1 MNLQYPLTILT
12 AFLSKDILDVAENLR
27 EYIQN
32 QPTRSYS
39 YYREQWEE
47 SIKQKE
53 NYETT

>member
-12 AFLSKDILDVAENLR
+12 AFLSKDILDVAEKLR

-32 QPTRSYS
+32 QPIRSYS

-53 NYETT
+53 NYEN

>member
-53 NYETT
+53 NYEN